1 MNNSKFGF
9 KKGDL
14 ETIIQTISK
23 FPEITKAVIFGS
35 RAKGNYQAGSDADIA
50 VWTMNN
56 AIVGQ
61 LSGILNDETLLPYK
75 FDVLNYEKIDSPELK
90 DQINRIGIEI
100 YQNKKKTLNL

>member
-1 MNNSKFGF
+1 MNNSRFGF

-14 ETIIQTISK
+14 ETIIQIISK

-75 FDVLNYEKIDSPELK
+75 FDVLNYDKIDNQELK
-90 DQINRIGIEI
+90 KQISQSGVEI
-100 YQNKKKTLNL
+100 YRK